1 MKCLLTVL
9 LAVVLSALALTVAAQ
24 DTRRSGAHDMSA
36 ATRALQADDSQNPA
50 MLWVKQGSAVFAQ
63 QCQRCHD
70 AAALKRPAQ
79 RYPAFDAASK
89 TPLTLSARINQCRA
103 QRVGQPA
110 WPPEADDALAVQ
122 TFLLHQAR
130 GEPIATVDDARAQP
144 AVQQG
149 ERLWRQPMGQMALSC
164 AQCHDGVAGRRL
176 AGSVI
181 PQGHATGYPVY
192 RLEWQGM
199 GSLQRRIRGCMTGV
213 RAEPFAFGS
222 NELTALE
229 LYMKQRAAG
238 LPIET
243 PAVRP

>member
-1 MKCLLTVL
+1 MKCLLAVL
-9 LAVVLSALALTVAAQ
+9 LSALALTVAAQ
-24 DTRRSGAHDMSA
+24 DTRRSGAQDMSA

-89 TPLTLSARINQCRA
+89 TPLTLSARINQCRV

-130 GEPIATVDDARAQP
+130 GEPITSVDDARLQP

-229 LYMKQRAAG
+229 LYLKQRAAG
-238 LPIET
+238 MLVET